1 MKKLVITGGNW
12 TSNGNFSGYDREVG
26 RVHFFGAQMRAL
38 GYEKDSAVAFPLYG
52 IGVQKEFDQV
62 DEEGNPTGEKFTR
75 WQANSLFKERKA
87 LVEALAAED
96 LIQAHVDS
104 NMLTVEIAK
113 SVKATA
119 SSAGLSEA
127 EVEALLEATI

>member
-62 DEEGNPTGEKFTR
+62 DGEGNPTGEKFTR

-87 LVEALAAED
+87 LVEALAVDA
-96 LIQAHVDS
+96 LIE
-104 NMLTVEIAK
+104 VE
-113 SVKATA
+113 VKQYVKGEAT
-119 SSAGLSEA
+119 SAGLSEA
-127 EVEALLEATI
+127 EIATLLEATI